1 MVRPLLTSLESLR
14 TILVEKLSSQNIN
27 LGAPIIG
34 ADVKLLT
41 VSMITDPS
49 NKNTQSITVEY
60 LPTTLPN
67 KKVDK
72 VVEKAEIPI
81 ILPITTKPTVIA
93 SPPIYNNT
101 VI

>member
-1 MVRPLLTSLESLR
+1 MVRPLLSPLESLR
-14 TILVEKLSSQNIN
+14 TLLVEKLSSQNIN

-49 NKNTQSITVEY
+49 NKNTQSMTVEY
-60 LPTTLPN
+60 LPTSLPN

-72 VVEKAEIPI
+72 VVENPEKPLIVPSKIPN
-81 ILPITTKPTVIA
+81 VIA

>member
-1 MVRPLLTSLESLR
+1 
-14 TILVEKLSSQNIN
+14 
-27 LGAPIIG
+27 
-34 ADVKLLT
+34 
-41 VSMITDPS
+41 MITDPS
-49 NKNTQSITVEY
+49 NKNTQSMTVEY

-72 VVEKAEIPI
+72 VVENPELPL
-81 ILPITTKPTVIA
+81 ILPTITTPTVIT

>member
-1 MVRPLLTSLESLR
+1 LVRPLVNSLETLR

-49 NKNTQSITVEY
+49 NKNTQSMTVEY

-72 VVEKAEIPI
+72 IVEIPEI
-81 ILPITTKPTVIA
+81 PLILPITTPKVIT

>member
-1 MVRPLLTSLESLR
+1 LVRPLVNSLGTLR

-49 NKNTQSITVEY
+49 NKNTQSMTVEY

-72 VVEKAEIPI
+72 VVENPEIPLV
-81 ILPITTKPTVIA
+81 LPISTPKVIT